1 MKDLLKGIL
10 ALGLLIFVV
19 WAILSGAD
27 SMLILFGLFVGA
39 LLLKCMR

>member
-1 MKDLLKGIL
+1 MEDLLKGIL

-19 WAILSGAD
+19 WTILSGAG
-27 SMLILFGLFVGA
+27 SILIIFGLFVGA